1 MDPQALVG
9 PLYVFVVTEQGRV
22 VGEGG
27 GKEKVKTTNMRV
39 GQGSA
44 SSAPWK
50 SLKIAVGAG
59 KSSNFGA
66 NFIQPRFSSA

>member
-44 SSAPWK
+44 SSAP
-50 SLKIAVGAG
+50 
-59 KSSNFGA
+59 
-66 NFIQPRFSSA
+66 